1 MSDAEPDYKALYF
14 AELRRTQALSFVI
27 RDGWQHSIVLPSST
41 DSHVA
46 IERFIVDGEVKL
58 YEAKKQLA
66 FLNARDFTVMA
77 TYKNQFATINAEPFW
92 TVKAIKIAISS
103 AFCCP
108 PPDAPRHI
116 GRVFYFFEGIGEL
129 TNNSKRLS
137 TVIPRRGCVVHVLD
151 EGERVVEGA
160 PTQLDDLS
168 YPDACRLRGKLVEKR
183 VESYMRNSVPVA
195 PKSKAKA
202 KAVVAPAEGD

>member
-92 TVKAIKIAISS
+92 TLKALKVAIAS
-103 AFCCP
+103 AFG
-108 PPDAPRHI
+108 I
-116 GRVFYFFEGIGEL
+116 GWHVFYIFEGIGEL
-129 TNNSKRLS
+129 ENNSKRLS
-137 TVIPRRGCVVHVLD
+137 TLMPRKGCVVHLLD
-151 EGERVVEGA
+151 QGDRYQPAA
-160 PTQLDDLS
+160 PQPTFGDLS
-168 YPDACRLRGKLVEKR
+168 YPEASRLRGLR
-183 VESYMRNSVPVA
+183 VERNIEQYMRSSAPVA

-202 KAVVAPAEGD
+202 KAVVAPAEGN